1 MISKDKEIITL
12 RVSEKLK
19 NQISEIADEKEQ
31 TVSSLIRL
39 VLLDYIKAFETL
51 SSFTTKE

>member
-39 VLLDYIKAFETL
+39 VLLDYIKEQ
-51 SSFTTKE
+51 TKDQTK